1 MEVIQDTLAINQEFE
16 YNQEQLNDL
25 LKQQTES
32 LTDGLDDEYA
42 ALDELDILEA
52 MGDYDTNNKVADTQK
67 AKTKKDE
74 TNFDSMLND
83 LLN

>member
-16 YNQEQLNDL
+16 YNQEQMNDL
-25 LKQQTES
+25 LRQQTES
-32 LTDGLDDEYA
+32 LTDGLDEEYA

-52 MGDYDTNNKVADTQK
+52 MDDFGTSNKTVDMQKVKKQDNN
-67 AKTKKDE
+67 
-74 TNFDSMLND
+74 NFDAMLND

>member
-42 ALDELDILEA
+42 ALDELDVLDA
-52 MGDYDTNNKVADTQK
+52 LDDYGTVNKVNDTQK
-67 AKTKKDE
+67 VKKKDE
-74 TNFDSMLND
+74 TNFDSMLNE

>member
-1 MEVIQDTLAINQEFE
+1 MDIIQDTVGINQEFE

-25 LKQQTES
+25 LNQQTES
-32 LTDGLDDEYA
+32 MRDGLEDEYA
-42 ALDELDILEA
+42 ALDELDVLEA
-52 MGDYDTNNKVADTQK
+52 MDDYGTVTQK
-67 AKTKKDE
+67 AETQPTKKKEE

>member
-32 LTDGLDDEYA
+32 LTEGLEDEYA
-42 ALDELDILEA
+42 ALDELDVLEA
-52 MGDYDTNNKVADTQK
+52 MDDFNTNDNVAHTNKT
-67 AKTKKDE
+67 KTKKDE
-74 TNFDSMLND
+74 TNFDSMLNE